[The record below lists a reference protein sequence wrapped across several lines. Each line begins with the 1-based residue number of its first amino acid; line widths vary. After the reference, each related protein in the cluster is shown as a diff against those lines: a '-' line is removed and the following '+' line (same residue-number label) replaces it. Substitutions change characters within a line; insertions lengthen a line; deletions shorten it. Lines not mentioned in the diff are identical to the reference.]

1 MFPFS
6 IEKFF
11 PKEEGQFSLRR
22 LVRRLFLD
30 DWVIKAVAL
39 VITFALWLGVT
50 GLRAPVAARFKNIA
64 LNLRVS
70 NNIDITNSPV
80 QEVVITITGDKRKI
94 DQIDPRDLVVLL
106 DLTDVQAGER
116 MVELNA
122 ESVGVELPT
131 GVRIEEIVPS
141 KIQVNLETVEER
153 DVSVKVETEGTLAEN
168 FEIYSPTVSPPK
180 VRVRGP
186 SSFVKSLDSVS
197 TEKVNVDN
205 RQADFTAQQVEL
217 NLVNPK
223 VTLLD
228 TVVSVSFKIGEKRG
242 EKLYSVPVK
251 MENQSKTAT
260 VVLYGARSVLESIKT
275 ENLQVEILRNE
286 AGENSLR
293 LILPVEIQE
302 KVEIKKLKI
311 S

>member
-1 MFPFS
+1 MRGL
-6 IEKFF
+6 I
-11 PKEEGQFSLRR
+11 
-22 LVRRLFLD
+22 RRLFLD

-50 GLRAPVAARFKNIA
+50 GLRAPVSAWFKNIA

-70 NNIDITNSPV
+70 NNIDITNSPEE
-80 QEVVITITGDKRKI
+80 EVDIEITGDKRKI

-116 MVELNA
+116 IVELNA

-260 VVLYGARSVLESIKT
+260 VVLYGARSVLESVKT
-275 ENLQVEILRNE
+275 ENLQVEIFRNE

-293 LILPVEIQE
+293 LILPADVQDQ
-302 KVEIKKLKI
+302 VEIKKLKI

>member
-1 MFPFS
+1 ML
-6 IEKFF
+6 I
-11 PKEEGQFSLRR
+11 
-22 LVRRLFLD
+22 
-30 DWVIKAVAL
+30 
-39 VITFALWLGVT
+39 
-50 GLRAPVAARFKNIA
+50 IA
-64 LNLRVS
+64 KR
-70 NNIDITNSPV
+70 ISP
-80 QEVVITITGDKRKI
+80 
-94 DQIDPRDLVVLL
+94 
-106 DLTDVQAGER
+106 
-116 MVELNA
+116 
-122 ESVGVELPT
+122 
-131 GVRIEEIVPS
+131 
-141 KIQVNLETVEER
+141 
-153 DVSVKVETEGTLAEN
+153 
-168 FEIYSPTVSPPK
+168 
-180 VRVRGP
+180 
-186 SSFVKSLDSVS
+186 
-197 TEKVNVDN
+197 
-205 RQADFTAQQVEL
+205 AQQVEL

>member
-1 MFPFS
+1 MR
-6 IEKFF
+6 
-11 PKEEGQFSLRR
+11 G

-50 GLRAPVAARFKNIA
+50 GLHAPVGARFKNVA

-116 MVELNA
+116 IVELNA

-260 VVLYGARSVLESIKT
+260 VVLYGARSVLESVKT
-275 ENLQVEILRNE
+275 ENLQVEIFRNE
-286 AGENSLR
+286 AGENSVR
-293 LILPVEIQE
+293 LILPADVQDQ
-302 KVEIKKLKI
+302 VEIKKLKI

>member
-1 MFPFS
+1 M
-6 IEKFF
+6 
-11 PKEEGQFSLRR
+11 RR

>member
-1 MFPFS
+1 MRGL
-6 IEKFF
+6 I
-11 PKEEGQFSLRR
+11 
-22 LVRRLFLD
+22 RRLFLD

-50 GLRAPVAARFKNIA
+50 GLRAPVSAWFKNIA

-80 QEVVITITGDKRKI
+80 QEVVIRITGDKRKI
-94 DQIDPRDLVVLL
+94 DQIDPRNLVVLL

-116 MVELNA
+116 LVELNA

-260 VVLYGARSVLESIKT
+260 VVLYGARSVLESVKT
-275 ENLQVEILRNE
+275 ENLQVEIFRNE

-293 LILPVEIQE
+293 LILPADVQDQ
-302 KVEIKKLKI
+302 VEIKKLKI

>member
-6 IEKFF
+6 IEKLFRQ
-11 PKEEGQFSLRR
+11 ERQFSLRG

-116 MVELNA
+116 IVELNA

-260 VVLYGARSVLESIKT
+260 VVLYGARSVLESVKT
-275 ENLQVEILRNE
+275 ENLQVEIFKNE

-293 LILPVEIQE
+293 LILPADVQDQ
-302 KVEIKKLKI
+302 VEIKKLKI

>member
-6 IEKFF
+6 IEKLFRQ
-11 PKEEGQFSLRR
+11 ERQFSLRG
-22 LVRRLFLD
+22 LIRRLFLD

-50 GLRAPVAARFKNIA
+50 GLRAPVSAWFKNIA

-80 QEVVITITGDKRKI
+80 QEVVIRITGDKRKI
-94 DQIDPRDLVVLL
+94 DQIDPRNLVVLL

-116 MVELNA
+116 LVELNA

-260 VVLYGARSVLESIKT
+260 VVLYGARSVLESVKT
-275 ENLQVEILRNE
+275 ENLQVEIFRNE

-293 LILPVEIQE
+293 LILPADVQDQ
-302 KVEIKKLKI
+302 VEIKKLKI

>member
-1 MFPFS
+1 
-6 IEKFF
+6 
-11 PKEEGQFSLRR
+11 
-22 LVRRLFLD
+22 
-30 DWVIKAVAL
+30 
-39 VITFALWLGVT
+39 
-50 GLRAPVAARFKNIA
+50 
-64 LNLRVS
+64 
-70 NNIDITNSPV
+70 
-80 QEVVITITGDKRKI
+80 VITITGDKRKI

-205 RQADFTAQQVEL
+205 RQADFT
-217 NLVNPK
+217 
-223 VTLLD
+223 
-228 TVVSVSFKIGEKRG
+228 
-242 EKLYSVPVK
+242 
-251 MENQSKTAT
+251 
-260 VVLYGARSVLESIKT
+260 RSTS
-275 ENLQVEILRNE
+275 
-286 AGENSLR
+286 
-293 LILPVEIQE
+293 
-302 KVEIKKLKI
+302 
-311 S
+311 

>member
-1 MFPFS
+1 M
-6 IEKFF
+6 
-11 PKEEGQFSLRR
+11 RR
-22 LVRRLFLD
+22 LVRCLFLD

-141 KIQVNLETVEER
+141 KIQVNLETVEE
-153 DVSVKVETEGTLAEN
+153 L
-168 FEIYSPTVSPPK
+168 
-180 VRVRGP
+180 
-186 SSFVKSLDSVS
+186 SL
-197 TEKVNVDN
+197 
-205 RQADFTAQQVEL
+205 
-217 NLVNPK
+217 
-223 VTLLD
+223 
-228 TVVSVSFKIGEKRG
+228 IH
-242 EKLYSVPVK
+242 
-251 MENQSKTAT
+251 
-260 VVLYGARSVLESIKT
+260 I
-275 ENLQVEILRNE
+275 
-286 AGENSLR
+286 
-293 LILPVEIQE
+293 
-302 KVEIKKLKI
+302 
-311 S
+311 

>member
-6 IEKFF
+6 IEKLFRQ
-11 PKEEGQFSLRR
+11 ERQFSLRG
-22 LVRRLFLD
+22 LIRRLFLD

-50 GLRAPVAARFKNIA
+50 GLRAPVSAWFKNIA

-70 NNIDITNSPV
+70 NNIDITNSPEE
-80 QEVVITITGDKRKI
+80 EVDIEITGDKRKI

-116 MVELNA
+116 IVELNA

-260 VVLYGARSVLESIKT
+260 VVLYGARSVLESVKT
-275 ENLQVEILRNE
+275 ENLQVEIFRNE

-293 LILPVEIQE
+293 LILPADVQDQ
-302 KVEIKKLKI
+302 VEIKKLKI

>member
-1 MFPFS
+1 M
-6 IEKFF
+6 
-11 PKEEGQFSLRR
+11 
-22 LVRRLFLD
+22 
-30 DWVIKAVAL
+30 
-39 VITFALWLGVT
+39 
-50 GLRAPVAARFKNIA
+50 
-64 LNLRVS
+64 
-70 NNIDITNSPV
+70 
-80 QEVVITITGDKRKI
+80 
-94 DQIDPRDLVVLL
+94 
-106 DLTDVQAGER
+106 
-116 MVELNA
+116 
-122 ESVGVELPT
+122 
-131 GVRIEEIVPS
+131 
-141 KIQVNLETVEER
+141 QVNLETVEER
-153 DVSVKVETEGTLAEN
+153 DVPVKVETEGTLAEN

-260 VVLYGARSVLESIKT
+260 VVLYGARSVLESVKT
-275 ENLQVEILRNE
+275 ENLQVEIFRNE

-293 LILPVEIQE
+293 LILPADVQDQ
-302 KVEIKKLKI
+302 VEIKKLKI

>member
-6 IEKFF
+6 IEKLFRQ
-11 PKEEGQFSLRR
+11 ERQFSLRG
-22 LVRRLFLD
+22 LIRRLFLD

>member
-6 IEKFF
+6 IEKLFRQ
-11 PKEEGQFSLRR
+11 ERQFSLRG

-50 GLRAPVAARFKNIA
+50 GLHAPVAARFKNIA

-116 MVELNA
+116 IVELNA

-223 VTLLD
+223 ITLLE
-228 TVVSVSFKIGEKRG
+228 TIVSVAFKIGEERS

-251 MENQSKTAT
+251 TDNQNKTAT
-260 VVLYGARSVLESIKT
+260 VVLYGARSILESIKT
-275 ENLQVEILRNE
+275 EDLHVEIFKNE
-286 AGENSLR
+286 TGENSLR
-293 LILPVEIQE
+293 LILPGEIQDQ
-302 KVEIKKLKI
+302 VEIKKLKI

>member
-1 MFPFS
+1 M
-6 IEKFF
+6 
-11 PKEEGQFSLRR
+11 RR

-260 VVLYGARSVLESIKT
+260 VVLYGARSVLESVKT
-275 ENLQVEILRNE
+275 ENLQVEIFRNE

-293 LILPVEIQE
+293 LILPADVQDQ
-302 KVEIKKLKI
+302 VEIKKLKI

>member
-6 IEKFF
+6 IEKLFRQ
-11 PKEEGQFSLRR
+11 ERQFSLRG

-50 GLRAPVAARFKNIA
+50 GLHAPVGARFKNVA

-70 NNIDITNSPV
+70 NNIDITNSPEE
-80 QEVVITITGDKRKI
+80 EVEIAITGDKRKI
-94 DQIDPRDLVVLL
+94 DQINPRDLVVLL
-106 DLTDVQAGER
+106 DLTDIQAGDR
-116 MVELNA
+116 TVQLSPA
-122 ESVGVELPT
+122 SVGVELPT
-131 GVRIEEIVPS
+131 GVRLIEILPS

-153 DVSVKVETEGTLAEN
+153 DVPVKVETEGALAEN
-168 FEIYSPTVSPPK
+168 FEIYSSTVSPPK

-186 SSFVKSLDSVS
+186 SSFIRSLDSVS

-228 TVVSVSFKIGEKRG
+228 TVVSVSFKIGEKRS

-260 VVLYGARSVLESIKT
+260 VILYGARSVLESVKT
-275 ENLQVEILRNE
+275 ENLQVEIFRNE

>member
-6 IEKFF
+6 IEKLFRH
-11 PKEEGQFSLRR
+11 ERQFSLSG
-22 LVRRLFLD
+22 LIRRLFLD

-50 GLRAPVAARFKNIA
+50 GLHAPVGARFKNVA

-70 NNIDITNSPV
+70 NNIDITNSPEE
-80 QEVVITITGDKRKI
+80 EVEIAITGDKRKI
-94 DQIDPRDLVVLL
+94 DQINPRDLVVLL
-106 DLTDVQAGER
+106 DLTDIQVGDRTVQ
-116 MVELNA
+116 LSP

-131 GVRIEEIVPS
+131 GVRLIEILPS

-153 DVSVKVETEGTLAEN
+153 DISVKVETEGALAEN
-168 FEIYSPTVSPPK
+168 FQVYSSTVSPPK

-197 TEKVNVDN
+197 TEKIDIDN
-205 RQADFTAQQVEL
+205 RQSDFTIEQVEL

-223 VTLLD
+223 ITLLE
-228 TVVSVSFKIGEKRG
+228 TIVSVAFKIGEERS

-251 MENQSKTAT
+251 TDNQNKTAT
-260 VVLYGARSVLESIKT
+260 VVLYGARSILESIKT
-275 ENLQVEILRNE
+275 EDLHVEIFKNE
-286 AGENSLR
+286 TGENSLR
-293 LILPVEIQE
+293 LILPGEIQDQ
-302 KVEIKKLKI
+302 VEIKKLKI